1 MKRTLATLAGIVVAV
16 VLIGAVQFVSHKMFT
31 PAVMPDMNDPAAV
44 RAFVMSMLFSAFLM
58 VLLSYRLGTF
68 TGGTVAVRVAA
79 RVSPHTKPLVCTGIV
94 GGFVLAASLMNV
106 VMIPHPIWFVVAL
119 LVAIPAST
127 WLVLWI

>member
-16 VLIGAVQFVSHKMFT
+16 VMIGAVQFVSHKLFA

-44 RAFVMSMLFSAFLM
+44 RAFVMSMPISAFLM
-58 VLLSYRLGTF
+58 VLLSYMLGAF
-68 TGGTVAVRVAA
+68 TGGMVAVRVAA
-79 RVSPHTKPLVCTGIV
+79 RVSPHTKPLVCAGII

-119 LVAIPAST
+119 
-127 WLVLWI
+127 